1 MHSPPNS
8 VVMCFYLFV
17 SVVSSFILGFWVHCN
32 DSKLNMCTMEEVCK
46 AQAYI
51 LFYSQRLTQA
61 NGHGKVCPSTAESQ
75 QHTELADCS
84 VENSSS

>member
-1 MHSPPNS
+1 
-8 VVMCFYLFV
+8 
-17 SVVSSFILGFWVHCN
+17 
-32 DSKLNMCTMEEVCK
+32 MEEVCK

-61 NGHGKVCPSTAESQ
+61 NGRGKIPRPSTAESQ

-84 VENSSS
+84 VANSSS

>member
-1 MHSPPNS
+1 MQLLKIS
-8 VVMCFYLFV
+8 VLMTFFLVYFLIV
-17 SVVSSFILGFWVHCN
+17 GFWVHCN

-61 NGHGKVCPSTAESQ
+61 NGHGRVPCPSTAESQ
-75 QHTELADCS
+75 QHTELAGCS
-84 VENSSS
+84 MDNSSS